1 MATENSA
8 ISFSAVF
15 LVKGPPNDASIAQL
29 AQWGKRFRERGM
41 VRETEGNLS
50 FRTRLGYIISGAGVA
65 LDALTPETVSEV
77 TGVVYGLNKTSVYV
91 KGMVVPSSETILHAQ
106 IYDERPDVNAIFHVH
121 DMRVLKQAAKLG
133 VPVTAV
139 EKQAGTQE
147 LVQEALALLK
157 LNKGIRYFVLK
168 GHGTVAL
175 GSGLDE
181 AGELVEEMRAR
192 AQK

>member
-1 MATENSA
+1 MTTENSA
-8 ISFSAVF
+8 IKFSAVF
-15 LVKGPPNDASIAQL
+15 LVKSPPNDARIAQL
-29 AQWGKRFRERGM
+29 AQWGKRFSEAGM

-65 LDALTPETVSEV
+65 LDALTSETVSEV

-91 KGMVVPSSETILHAQ
+91 KGLVVPSSETILHAQ
-106 IYDERPDVNAIFHVH
+106 IYDECPDVNAIFHVH

-133 VPVTAV
+133 VPITAV

-147 LVQEALALLK
+147 LAQEALALLK

-168 GHGTVAL
+168 RHGTVAL
-175 GSGLDE
+175 GSSLDE
-181 AGELVEEMRAR
+181 AGELVEEMRA
-192 AQK
+192 KVGK

>member
-1 MATENSA
+1 M
-8 ISFSAVF
+8 
-15 LVKGPPNDASIAQL
+15 
-29 AQWGKRFRERGM
+29 
-41 VRETEGNLS
+41 
-50 FRTRLGYIISGAGVA
+50 
-65 LDALTPETVSEV
+65 TPETVSEV

-133 VPVTAV
+133 VLVTVV

-147 LVQEALALLK
+147 LAQEALALLK